1 MAVRSCA
8 LISTGLADSG
18 SDFLLFIPASAP
30 NLHAVMSYYNAALK
44 VNAEGDVLVSDDTI
58 HGLGTSQRFLR
69 FFFGS
74 LFMVAKTPPYG
85 YTSEYV
91 PLDMASAPTSASS
104 QPLPPRFDD
113 WEIDSPQTEPQ
124 AGLLMTF
131 GTMLIG
137 CVPNPGYF
145 VAGGIAG
152 IVSRTSTAPL
162 DRLKVYLIAQTKVK
176 NEVVAAAKSGNIFKS
191 AARTWE
197 PLVVAMKELWH
208 AGGMRGHR
216 PGWASLGTGAC
227 RGTAESPG
235 NGLNV
240 IKVMP
245 ESAIKFGAYE
255 VRVSS
260 ICRTMPNLSRLQNAP
275 LRSLRVRATRQTSTH
290 GPSLLL
296 VELRV

>member
-1 MAVRSCA
+1 MAVCPCA
-8 LISTGLADSG
+8 LPATVLADPG

-74 LFMVAKTPPYG
+74 LFMVARTPPYG

-91 PLDMASAPTSASS
+91 PLDMACAPTPAST

-113 WEIDSPQTEPQ
+113 WEVDSPQTEPQ

-162 DRLKVYLIAQTKVK
+162 DRPLRALTYNLAITALTVTIALAVGTAQLASVLRGALGLGDPVTGWFAGLVT
-176 NEVVAAAKSGNIFKS
+176 ERVGAAAVVLFVLVWLGALAWA
-191 AARTWE
+191 AARRRRE
-197 PLVVAMKELWH
+197 RRE
-208 AGGMRGHR
+208 R
-216 PGWASLGTGAC
+216 
-227 RGTAESPG
+227 
-235 NGLNV
+235 
-240 IKVMP
+240 
-245 ESAIKFGAYE
+245 
-255 VRVSS
+255 
-260 ICRTMPNLSRLQNAP
+260 RT
-275 LRSLRVRATRQTSTH
+275 VD
-290 GPSLLL
+290 
-296 VELRV
+296 

>member
-1 MAVRSCA
+1 
-8 LISTGLADSG
+8 
-18 SDFLLFIPASAP
+18 
-30 NLHAVMSYYNAALK
+30 MSYYNAALK

-113 WEIDSPQTEPQ
+113 WEVDSPQTEPQ

-208 AGGMRGHR
+208 AGGMR
-216 PGWASLGTGAC
+216 SLYAGMC
-227 RGTAESPG
+227 
-235 NGLNV
+235 
-240 IKVMP
+240 
-245 ESAIKFGAYE
+245 
-255 VRVSS
+255 
-260 ICRTMPNLSRLQNAP
+260 
-275 LRSLRVRATRQTSTH
+275 SL
-290 GPSLLL
+290 
-296 VELRV
+296 

>member
-1 MAVRSCA
+1 
-8 LISTGLADSG
+8 
-18 SDFLLFIPASAP
+18 
-30 NLHAVMSYYNAALK
+30 MSYYNAALK

-91 PLDMASAPTSASS
+91 PLDMASAPTSAST

-113 WEIDSPQTEPQ
+113 WEVDSPQTEPQ

-145 VAGGIAG
+145 VAGGVAG

-162 DRLKVYLIAQTKVK
+162 DRLKVYLIAQTSVA
-176 NEVVAAAKSGNIFKS
+176 EEAVVAAKHGNIIK
-191 AARTWE
+191 AAMNAWR
-197 PLVVAMKELWH
+197 PLATATRELWQ
-208 AGGMRGHR
+208 AGGMR
-216 PGWASLGTGAC
+216 SLYAGESILTCLA
-227 RGTAESPG
+227 RG
-235 NGLNV
+235 L
-240 IKVMP
+240 
-245 ESAIKFGAYE
+245 
-255 VRVSS
+255 
-260 ICRTMPNLSRLQNAP
+260 
-275 LRSLRVRATRQTSTH
+275 
-290 GPSLLL
+290 
-296 VELRV
+296 